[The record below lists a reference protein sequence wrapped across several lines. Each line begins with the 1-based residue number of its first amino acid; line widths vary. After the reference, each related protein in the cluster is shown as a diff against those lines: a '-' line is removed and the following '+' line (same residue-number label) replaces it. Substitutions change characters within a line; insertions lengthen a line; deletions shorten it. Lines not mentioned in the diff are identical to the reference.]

1 MFSDLFR
8 IVSDYELAIPPK
20 IAAVFRSLATVEG
33 TTSGLEPG
41 FDIVVETRRFAAG
54 YLAEQFRPGSLGAA
68 AVDELT
74 ALLPLLRR
82 LPRRIDRDRRGV
94 RNRTPKGQHVAP
106 GRRP

>member
-41 FDIVVETRRFAAG
+41 FDIVVETRRFAAVIWPNSSAPAHWG
-54 YLAEQFRPGSLGAA
+54 QRPWTS
-68 AVDELT
+68 
-74 ALLPLLRR
+74 
-82 LPRRIDRDRRGV
+82 
-94 RNRTPKGQHVAP
+94 
-106 GRRP
+106 

>member
-54 YLAEQFRPGSLGAA
+54 YLAEQFRPG
-68 AVDELT
+68 
-74 ALLPLLRR
+74 
-82 LPRRIDRDRRGV
+82 
-94 RNRTPKGQHVAP
+94 
-106 GRRP
+106 